1 MVELNKKYHIG
12 VKKFGFVNWIGF
24 KSLWLKECNRFM
36 VVWQQTLLSPL
47 VSSLLFL
54 SVLSLALGNNRGD
67 VLGYSFI
74 SFLAP
79 GLIAMSILGQSFSH
93 SVSSL
98 MIGKIQGN
106 IVDMLYAPLSAL
118 EVSMSIL
125 GQSFS
130 HSVSSLMIGKIQ
142 GNIVDMLY
150 APLSALEVSM
160 AIILAALT
168 RSFLI
173 ATISIG
179 VFSLIVE
186 IPIYNIL
193 YIFVFG
199 FLGAFILGS
208 LGFITGLWAEKFD
221 HTATVTNFV
230 ITPLSFLSGVFYSID
245 KLPQFFQTIS
255 HINPFFYMIDGF
267 RYGFLGKSDGSINIG
282 LIYLSI
288 LSVLIWYVAFFLY
301 KKGYKIKS

>member
-1 MVELNKKYHIG
+1 MVELNKKYQIRF
-12 VKKFGFVNWIGF
+12 KKFGFINWIGF
-24 KSLWLKECNRFM
+24 KSLWFKECNRFM
-36 VVWQQTLLSPL
+36 AVWQQTLLSPL

-54 SVLSLALGNNRGD
+54 SVLSLALGNDRGD
-67 VLGYSFI
+67 VLGHSFM

-79 GLIAMSILGQSFSH
+79 GLIAMSILTQSF
-93 SVSSL
+93 
-98 MIGKIQGN
+98 G
-106 IVDMLYAPLSAL
+106 
-118 EVSMSIL
+118 
-125 GQSFS
+125 

-173 ATISIG
+173 AIISIG

-186 IPIYNIL
+186 MPIDNVL
-193 YIFVFG
+193 FIFIFG
-199 FLGAFILGS
+199 FLSSFILGS

-245 KLPQFFQTIS
+245 KLPNFFQTIS

-282 LIYLSI
+282 LIYLTI
-288 LSVLIWYVAFFLY
+288 LSVAMWYVAFFLY

>member
-1 MVELNKKYHIG
+1 MVELNKKYQIS
-12 VKKFGFVNWIGF
+12 VKNFGFINWIGF
-24 KSLWLKECNRFM
+24 KSLWFKECNRFIA
-36 VVWQQTLLSPL
+36 VWQQTLLSPL

-54 SVLSLALGNNRGD
+54 SVLSLALGNNRGE

-79 GLIAMSILGQSFSH
+79 GLIAMSILTQSFSH

-98 MIGKIQGN
+98 MI
-106 IVDMLYAPLSAL
+106 S
-118 EVSMSIL
+118 
-125 GQSFS
+125 
-130 HSVSSLMIGKIQ
+130 KIQ

-173 ATISIG
+173 AIISIG

-186 IPIYNIL
+186 MPINSVFF
-193 YIFVFG
+193 IFIFG
-199 FLGAFILGS
+199 FLSAFILGS

-245 KLPQFFQTIS
+245 KLPKFFQIIS

-267 RYGFLGKSDGSINIG
+267 RYGFLGKSDGSTTIG
-282 LIYLSI
+282 LIYLTI
-288 LSVLIWYVAFFLY
+288 LSIVMWYVAFFLY

>member
-1 MVELNKKYHIG
+1 MVELNKKYQIT
-12 VKKFGFVNWIGF
+12 VKIFGFINWIGF

-54 SVLSLALGNNRGD
+54 SVLSLALGNDKGD
-67 VLGYSFI
+67 VLGHSFM

-79 GLIAMSILGQSFSH
+79 GLIAMSILTQSFSH

-106 IVDMLYAPLSAL
+106 IVDMLYAPLS
-118 EVSMSIL
+118 S
-125 GQSFS
+125 
-130 HSVSSLMIGKIQ
+130 
-142 GNIVDMLY
+142 
-150 APLSALEVSM
+150 LEVSM

-173 ATISIG
+173 AIISIG
-179 VFSLIVE
+179 VFSLIVKM
-186 IPIYNIL
+186 PMNNIL
-193 YIFVFG
+193 FIFIFG
-199 FLGAFILGS
+199 FLNAFILGS

-221 HTATVTNFV
+221 HTATITNFV

-245 KLPQFFQTIS
+245 KLPNFFQTIS

-267 RYGFLGKSDGSINIG
+267 RYGFLGKSDGSISVG
-282 LIYLSI
+282 LIYLII
-288 LSVLIWYVAFFLY
+288 LSIVMWYVAFSLY

>member
-1 MVELNKKYHIG
+1 MVELNKKYQIK
-12 VKKFGFVNWIGF
+12 VIRFGLINWIGF

-36 VVWQQTLLSPL
+36 AVWQQTLLSPL

-79 GLIAMSILGQSFSH
+79 GLIAMSILT
-93 SVSSL
+93 
-98 MIGKIQGN
+98 
-106 IVDMLYAPLSAL
+106 
-118 EVSMSIL
+118 
-125 GQSFS
+125 QSFS

-160 AIILAALT
+160 AIILAAMS

-173 ATISIG
+173 ALISIG

-186 IPIYNIL
+186 IPMNNIF
-193 YIFVFG
+193 YIFIFG
-199 FLGAFILGS
+199 FLSSFILGS

-221 HTATVTNFV
+221 HTATVTNFI

-245 KLPQFFQTIS
+245 KLPELFQKIS
-255 HINPFFYMIDGF
+255 HINPFFYFFVGF
-267 RYGFLGKSDGSINIG
+267 RYGFLGVSDGSINFGI
-282 LIYLSI
+282 IYLTI
-288 LSVLIWYVAFFLY
+288 LSIIMWFASFYLY

>member
-1 MVELNKKYHIG
+1 MVELNKKYEIT
-12 VKKFGFVNWIGF
+12 VKKFGLINWIGF

-67 VLGYSFI
+67 VLGFSFV

-79 GLIAMSILGQSFSH
+79 GLIAMSVLTQSFSH

-118 EVSMSIL
+118 EVT
-125 GQSFS
+125 
-130 HSVSSLMIGKIQ
+130 
-142 GNIVDMLY
+142 
-150 APLSALEVSM
+150 M

-173 ATISIG
+173 AIISII

-186 IPIYNIL
+186 ISITNIF
-193 YIFVFG
+193 YIFIFG
-199 FLGAFILGS
+199 FLSAFILGS
-208 LGFITGLWAEKFD
+208 LGFIAGMWAEKFD
-221 HTATVTNFV
+221 HTATVTNFI

-245 KLPQFFQTIS
+245 KLPNFFQAIS

-267 RYGFLGKSDGSINIG
+267 RYGFLGTSDGSVSIG
-282 LIYLSI
+282 LIYLTI
-288 LSVLIWYVAFFLY
+288 LSLIIWFVAFYLY
-301 KKGYKIKS
+301 KIGYKIKS

>member
-12 VKKFGFVNWIGF
+12 VKKFGLVNWIGF
-24 KSLWLKECNRFM
+24 KRLWLKECNRFM
-36 VVWQQTLLSPL
+36 AVWQQTLLSPL

-67 VLGYSFI
+67 VLGYSFVN
-74 SFLAP
+74 FLAP
-79 GLIAMSILGQSFSH
+79 GLIAMSILTQSFSH

-118 EVSMSIL
+118 EVSI
-125 GQSFS
+125 
-130 HSVSSLMIGKIQ
+130 
-142 GNIVDMLY
+142 
-150 APLSALEVSM
+150 

-173 ATISIG
+173 AIISIA
-179 VFSLIVE
+179 VFSLIVD
-186 IPIYNIL
+186 ITIYNIF
-193 YIFVFG
+193 YIFIFG

-208 LGFITGLWAEKFD
+208 LGFITGLWSEKFD
-221 HTATVTNFV
+221 HTATVTNFI

-245 KLPQFFQTIS
+245 KLPELFQKIS

-267 RYGFLGKSDGSINIG
+267 RYGFLGKSDGSITVG
-282 LIYLSI
+282 LIYLII
-288 LSVLIWYVAFFLY
+288 LSIVMWYVAFLLY

>member
-1 MVELNKKYHIG
+1 MVELDKKYQISER
-12 VKKFGFVNWIGF
+12 KFGLINWIGF
-24 KSLWLKECNRFM
+24 KSLWIKECNRFM

-67 VLGYSFI
+67 VMGYSFI

-79 GLIAMSILGQSFSH
+79 GLIAMSILT
-93 SVSSL
+93 
-98 MIGKIQGN
+98 
-106 IVDMLYAPLSAL
+106 
-118 EVSMSIL
+118 
-125 GQSFS
+125 QSFS

-173 ATISIG
+173 AIISIG

-186 IPIYNIL
+186 MPISNL
-193 YIFVFG
+193 LFIFIFG

-245 KLPQFFQTIS
+245 KLPKFFQIIS

-267 RYGFLGKSDGSINIG
+267 RYGFLGKSDGSIGVG
-282 LIYLSI
+282 LIYLTI
-288 LSVLIWYVAFFLY
+288 LSIIMWYVAFYLY

>member
-1 MVELNKKYHIG
+1 MVELNKKYRIE
-12 VKKFGFVNWIGF
+12 VKRFGLINWIGF
-24 KSLWLKECNRFM
+24 KSLWIKECNRFM

-54 SVLSLALGNNRGD
+54 SVLSLALGSNRGE
-67 VLGYSFI
+67 VLGFSFI

-79 GLIAMSILGQSFSH
+79 GLIAMSILT
-93 SVSSL
+93 
-98 MIGKIQGN
+98 
-106 IVDMLYAPLSAL
+106 
-118 EVSMSIL
+118 
-125 GQSFS
+125 QSFS

-160 AIILAALT
+160 AIILAAIT

-173 ATISIG
+173 AIISIV

-186 IPIYNIL
+186 IPISNIF
-193 YIFVFG
+193 YILIFG
-199 FLGAFILGS
+199 FLSAFILGS

-221 HTATVTNFV
+221 HTATVTNFI
-230 ITPLSFLSGVFYSID
+230 ITPLSFLSGVFYSIE
-245 KLPQFFQTIS
+245 KLPVLFQTVS

-267 RYGFLGKSDGSINIG
+267 RYGFLGISDGSTKIG
-282 LIYLSI
+282 LIYLTI
-288 LSVLIWYVAFFLY
+288 LSFVMWFIAFYLY

>member
-1 MVELNKKYHIG
+1 MVELNKKYQIG
-12 VKKFGFVNWIGF
+12 VKKFGFINWIGF
-24 KSLWLKECNRFM
+24 KSLWFKECNRFIA
-36 VVWQQTLLSPL
+36 VWQQTLLSPL

-79 GLIAMSILGQSFSH
+79 GLIAMSILT
-93 SVSSL
+93 
-98 MIGKIQGN
+98 
-106 IVDMLYAPLSAL
+106 
-118 EVSMSIL
+118 
-125 GQSFS
+125 QSFS

-160 AIILAALT
+160 AIILASLT

-173 ATISIG
+173 AIISIV
-179 VFSLIVE
+179 VFSMIVE
-186 IPIYNIL
+186 LPINNIL
-193 YIFVFG
+193 FIFIFG
-199 FLGAFILGS
+199 FLSAFILGS
-208 LGFITGLWAEKFD
+208 LGFIAGLWAEKFD
-221 HTATVTNFV
+221 HTATVTNFI

-245 KLPQFFQTIS
+245 KLPEFFQTIS
-255 HINPFFYMIDGF
+255 IINPFFYMIDGF
-267 RYGFLGKSDGSINIG
+267 RYGFLGKSDGSIFIG
-282 LIYLSI
+282 LIYLTV
-288 LSVLIWYVAFFLY
+288 LSFVMWYVAFFLY

>member
-1 MVELNKKYHIG
+1 MVELNKKCQIG
-12 VKKFGFVNWIGF
+12 VRRFGFINWIGF
-24 KSLWLKECNRFM
+24 KSLWLKECNRFIT
-36 VVWQQTLLSPL
+36 VWQQTLLSPL

-54 SVLSLALGNNRGD
+54 SVLSLALGNDRGD
-67 VLGYSFI
+67 VLGHSFI

-79 GLIAMSILGQSFSH
+79 GLIAMSILT
-93 SVSSL
+93 
-98 MIGKIQGN
+98 
-106 IVDMLYAPLSAL
+106 
-118 EVSMSIL
+118 
-125 GQSFS
+125 QSFS

-173 ATISIG
+173 AIISIV

-186 IPIYNIL
+186 IPIYNIF
-193 YIFVFG
+193 YIFIFG
-199 FLGAFILGS
+199 FLSAFILGS

-221 HTATVTNFV
+221 HTATVTNFI
-230 ITPLSFLSGVFYSID
+230 ITPLSFLSGVFYSIN
-245 KLPQFFQTIS
+245 KLPQIFQTIS
-255 HINPFFYMIDGF
+255 HMNPFFYMIDGF
-267 RYGFLGKSDGSINIG
+267 RYGFLGKSDGSTSIG
-282 LIYLSI
+282 IIYLII
-288 LSVLIWYVAFFLY
+288 LSFAMWFIAFYLY